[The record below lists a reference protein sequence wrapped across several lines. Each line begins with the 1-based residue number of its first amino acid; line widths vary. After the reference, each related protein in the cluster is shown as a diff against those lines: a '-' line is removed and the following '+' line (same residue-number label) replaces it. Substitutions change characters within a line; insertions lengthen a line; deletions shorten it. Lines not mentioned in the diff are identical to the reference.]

1 MRSHAATDRRLE
13 ARRFR
18 ARREELARKVQGRC
32 HCGAISYEAEVEP
45 CTAYICHCQDC
56 QMLTGSAF
64 RPSIS
69 APAESFRILTGT
81 PRRYTKVADSGT
93 RRVHAFCESCGSP
106 IYSCAPDNPRTYAL
120 RLWWAE
126 PAGAARPA
134 GAANLDE
141 TPAAVDAEARR
152 RAGDRGAALNSRCVR
167 SRYRPAPCPSMRRCG
182 IFGLGG
188 DRYLLGDSP
197 RSSGA
202 MSGCGISNSIFDGSI
217 FDPSPL

>member
-56 QMLTGSAF
+56 QMLTVGVSPQHIGVRRELPNSHRHAAPIHQGCRQRNEAGS
-64 RPSIS
+64 
-69 APAESFRILTGT
+69 RILRELWLTDLFLCAGQS
-81 PRRYTKVADSGT
+81 PDLCVA
-93 RRVHAFCESCGSP
+93 P
-106 IYSCAPDNPRTYAL
+106 
-120 RLWWAE
+120 WWAE
-126 PAGAARPA
+126 PAGAAWPA

-152 RAGDRGAALNSRCVR
+152 RAGDRRAALNSRCVR
-167 SRYRPAPCPSMRRCG
+167 SRCRPAPCPSMRRRG
-182 IFGLGG
+182 IFGSNGE
-188 DRYLLGDSP
+188 RHLLGDSP
-197 RSSGA
+197 RSSGPG
-202 MSGCGISNSIFDGSI
+202 MSGCGMSNSIFEGST
-217 FDPSPL
+217 FDAGPL